1 MLRKTKIAREAILNI
16 MTDGNMFINRI
27 GKTKKAL
34 ITTKKKRKPN
44 KITHQQTQIIK
55 TFTSWVMV

>member
-1 MLRKTKIAREAILNI
+1 MAREAILNI

-44 KITHQQTQIIK
+44 KITHQTQIIK

>member
-1 MLRKTKIAREAILNI
+1 MAREAILNI

-55 TFTSWVMV
+55 TLTSWVMV

>member
-1 MLRKTKIAREAILNI
+1 MAREAILNI

-27 GKTKKAL
+27 EKTKKAL